1 MRICSVSRKFGAPPA
16 SRNCLRRL
24 ISRKWANRV
33 HAFPRAFLPSFL
45 SVSMF
50 FHLSLAFQYLSF
62 LFLPF
67 LQFWL
72 YCFGDILFPFFPS
85 LLLTFSP
92 PHRRLPLIFPWCL
105 SCSPTCTHRFPFV
118 CFFILSLFFLSYS
131 PLSSPPP
138 FLSFPLIYF
147 VFYIS
152 FPLISLFPFLYPFP
166 GPLNFPL
173 FSEVGIEP
181 ARGSPLPESDLGG
194 HLAERSWSPIAS
206 QLEQQDLFGDNRPP
220 SL

>member
-1 MRICSVSRKFGAPPA
+1 M
-16 SRNCLRRL
+16 RRL

-45 SVSMF
+45 SVSTF

-62 LFLPF
+62 LFIFVLFFLPF

-92 PHRRLPLIFPWCL
+92 PHRRLPLIFPWFL
-105 SCSPTCTHRFPFV
+105 SCSPTCTHCFPFV

-131 PLSSPPP
+131 ITIKLN
-138 FLSFPLIYF
+138 
-147 VFYIS
+147 FYI
-152 FPLISLFPFLYPFP
+152 FGIV
-166 GPLNFPL
+166 LNCIVF
-173 FSEVGIEP
+173 FSYI
-181 ARGSPLPESDLGG
+181 
-194 HLAERSWSPIAS
+194 
-206 QLEQQDLFGDNRPP
+206 
-220 SL
+220 